1 MSAPHESIFSAV
13 SGRHD
18 AYVKAI
24 NDNLPPDTPAGK
36 KFDAGKPD
44 YTLLP
49 FKALQEVVEV
59 LGFGAI
65 KYGRDNWRGVAKLRY
80 VAAAFRHLIAIA
92 SGSVIDEESGKS
104 HAAHL
109 ACCALFLSELNSK

>member
-1 MSAPHESIFSAV
+1 MNHPRESIFSAV
-13 SGRHD
+13 AGKHD
-18 AYVKAI
+18 AYIASI
-24 NDNLPPDTPAGK
+24 NASLPPDIPGK
-36 KFDAGKPD
+36 KYDAGKPD

-49 FKALQEVVEV
+49 FKALEEVVAV

-80 VAAAFRHLIAIA
+80 IAAAFRHLVAIA
-92 SGSVIDEESGKS
+92 SGSEIDEESGKS

-109 ACCALFLSELNSK
+109 ACCALFLSELRNK